1 MMDLSLRDR
10 DLEITNGDLALCPNE
25 AYALAQAITIRLR
38 TLAGE
43 WFLDT
48 GAGIPYLSHI
58 LGKKQSE
65 RLLRKMMS
73 EAIKSLP
80 SIITIKEFVVKAGP
94 GERSIT
100 IGFDAVLP
108 DQSTIAIN
116 ESIGV

>member
-1 MMDLSLRDR
+1 MDFSLRNY
-10 DLEITNGDLALCPNE
+10 DLEITNADFALCQSE
-25 AYALAQAITIRLR
+25 AHAIAQAITIRLR

-48 GAGIPYLSHI
+48 RAGIPYLSHI

-65 RLLRKMMS
+65 PLLRKLIS

-80 SIITIKEFVVKAGP
+80 GIITIKEFVVKTGP

-100 IGFDAVLP
+100 ISFNAVLS
-108 DQSTIAIN
+108 DQSTIVIN